1 MNISTIQK
9 KRFLNNIYKILYSSG
24 SKVDE
29 SLVKSVFNEYFS
41 INKPGFPIDVNY
53 NILRSTS
60 KTDVDLLNQ
69 IMVNTVFNVDV
80 LYEAILENNEKL
92 FSIITALN
100 KKLESLRNK
109 RLQLET
115 QIDDMLFVNS
125 NTDGYFYSY
134 TENFST
140 ADKLDLNLTDSVFF
154 DPTLKNAT
162 LSTLTSEQFNVL
174 TLENLTTV
182 NPEFS
187 LYINGQKSNTTIDP
201 INFSN
206 IFDGLTDTY
215 WSYSVSLPQ
224 PQSVSLSITMPVTAL
239 SIISKV
245 DGIVYTSSPTNIIL
259 RATHQDASKTKQV
272 KSKNSRGDY
281 DSFSFSIPADRYSLI
296 EIVLQKNEPDYIQSD
311 TDSPYVYNFGLR
323 ELIIGSRYHVKSGF
337 LISAPISIPV
347 KQNEKLVIDAISMDV
362 IEQVNSGTSL
372 NYYVAPDNPLAESIF
387 DFGWKQISPAGSEKE
402 GYSSIVYLDG
412 SSRSNIYIKN
422 SPESNDLPYIPVS
435 IDSKNANEINPTT
448 QVYPGKSVYR
458 IATLNSDIS
467 YYNPV
472 LLGNI
477 NSFSNSY
484 FISADSEDVRSVYK
498 DMNFW
503 SEILSE
509 KPNTLFNSTLKE
521 QLGSLIPGINT
532 YVNGYIETII
542 LRENETSIVHTA
554 LKSSADF
561 NLAIYLNGILI
572 ADMPK
577 GTISKAIQWNFIP
590 GINKL
595 TVTYDKDYVGQIS
608 FSLMENLNISRYG
621 TVFTDT
627 FTYLDPVEY
636 QNKATIDDYYF
647 TIDTVFGRK
656 EILSSKSISG
666 DSNFIFT
673 TKNPFNVEAI
683 RYRVDFNRYDNPFSS
698 PILDSIRVKFKHRD
712 VQ

>member
-24 SKVDE
+24 SKVNE

-41 INKPGFPIDVNY
+41 VNKPGFPIDINY

-69 IMVNTVFNVDV
+69 IMANTVFNVDI
-80 LYEAILENNEKL
+80 LYESILENNEKL
-92 FSIITALN
+92 FSVITSLN

-109 RLQLET
+109 RLELET
-115 QIDDMLFVNS
+115 RIDDMLFVNS

-162 LSTLTSEQFNVL
+162 LSTLNSEQFNVL
-174 TLENLTTV
+174 TLENLSTV

-187 LYINGQKSNTTIDP
+187 LYINGQKSNTPIDP

-215 WSYSVSLPQ
+215 WSYNIQLPQ
-224 PQSVSLSITMPVTAL
+224 PQSVSLSILMPVTAL
-239 SIISKV
+239 SIISKI
-245 DGIVYTSSPTNIIL
+245 DGTVYTSSPTNIIL
-259 RATHQDASKTKQV
+259 RATHQDAAKAVEV

-281 DSFSFSIPADRYSLI
+281 DSFSFSIPADRYSLV
-296 EIVLQKNEPDYIQSD
+296 EIVLQKNEPDYVQSD
-311 TDSPYVYNFGLR
+311 TDSPYVYSFGLR

-337 LISAPISIPV
+337 LVSAPISIPV
-347 KQNEKLVIDAISMDV
+347 KQNEKLVIDAVSMDA
-362 IEQVNSGTSL
+362 ISQVNNGTSL
-372 NYYVAPDNPLAESIF
+372 NYYVAADNPLAESIF

-402 GYSSIVYLDG
+402 GYSSVVYLDG
-412 SSRSNIYIKN
+412 SSRSNVYIKN
-422 SPESNDLPYIPVS
+422 SPESNDLQYIPIS
-435 IDSKNANEINPTT
+435 TDSKNANEINPTT
-448 QVYPGKSVYR
+448 QVYSEKNVYR
-458 IATLNSDIS
+458 IAALDSDVS

-484 FISADSEDVRSVYK
+484 FISADSEDVKSVYK

-503 SEILSE
+503 SSLFAE
-509 KPNTLFNSTLKE
+509 KPNTLLNSTLKE

-532 YVNGYIETII
+532 YVNGYIETMI
-542 LRENETSIVHTA
+542 LRENETSIVHTV
-554 LKSSADF
+554 LKSSSDF
-561 NLAIYLNGILI
+561 NLAIYLNGVLI

-577 GTISKAIQWNFIP
+577 GTISKAIQWNFIS
-590 GINKL
+590 GINRL
-595 TVTYDKDYVGQIS
+595 VVTYDKDFVGQIN

-621 TVFTDT
+621 TIFTDV
-627 FTYLDPVEY
+627 FNYLDPVEY
-636 QNKATIDDYYF
+636 QNKANVNDYYF

-656 EILSSKSISG
+656 EILSSNLISG

-673 TKNPFNVEAI
+673 TKNSFNVQAI
-683 RYRVDFNRYDNPFSS
+683 RYRVDFNRYDNPFST
-698 PILDSIRVKFKHRD
+698 PILDNIRIKFKHRD